1 MWYNEYYLP
10 WYNWFYGITPE
21 KEKEPEYINI
31 AQLETEQEK
40 VEIIPFEEPLPTE
53 PIAAAPPPSP
63 EKKVIPFEIELPPP
77 KSDPIR
83 INPKR
88 HWKRRY

>member
-21 KEKEPEYINI
+21 KEKPEYINL

-40 VEIIPFEEPLPTE
+40 VEIIDLQNTDVLDCIPEN
-53 PIAAAPPPSP
+53 PPPSP
-63 EKKVIPFEIELPPP
+63 EKKVEEELPPP

-83 INPKR
+83 IQPKR
-88 HWKRRY
+88 RWKRHY